1 MSSDLEGLGFGG
13 PTMGQQPGSW
23 NQQPMAALASPLP
36 GNMSA
41 PMFGG
46 QGMSPLNMSH
56 DIENNNNMMASSM
69 GNNMGMGIIMQNTRN
84 CNVFFKNVKHKWTND
99 FLVD

>member
-13 PTMGQQPGSW
+13 PTMG
-23 NQQPMAALASPLP
+23 QQPMAALASPLP

-84 CNVFFKNVKHKWTND
+84 CNVFLKNVKHKWTNG

>member
-23 NQQPMAALASPLP
+23 NQQPMAALSSPLP

-41 PMFGG
+41 PMFGAG
-46 QGMSPLNMSH
+46 ISPMNMPH
-56 DIENNNNMMASSM
+56 DIENNNNNMLASSV
-69 GNNMGMGIIMQNTRN
+69 GNDMGIGINMQNIRN
-84 CNVFFKNVKHKWTND
+84 CNI
-99 FLVD
+99 